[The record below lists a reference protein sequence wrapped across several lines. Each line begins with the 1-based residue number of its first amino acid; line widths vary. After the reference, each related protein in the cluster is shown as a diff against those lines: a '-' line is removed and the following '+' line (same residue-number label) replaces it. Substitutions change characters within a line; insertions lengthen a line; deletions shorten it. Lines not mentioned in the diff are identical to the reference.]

1 MRQQLTVLIAAVLT
15 VSAIAPVAAATSAAT
30 VPAVQEANAQG
41 EANLQGESNV
51 QCEYPL
57 TMTDAR
63 GEEVTLEKEPESVVT
78 LYPGDAQLAYSIGAE
93 ETVVGMPVSQYTESL
108 DAGDRTDITADDGVT
123 PVAEKIVTLGPD
135 VVLAANIATYNQDLL
150 ETLEDAGIPV
160 VVLDTA
166 NSIDGVRENVRV
178 TGAVTGHCAGA
189 EETISWMDERLEIYE
204 TALEGA
210 DEPLAYYASGEDGAT
225 SGSETFQHD
234 VLTAAGL
241 TNLAA
246 EVGETGWVQLNSEV
260 VVDEDPTW
268 IVYPDRTDSPP
279 IPGGLE
285 ETTAVQEE
293 NVVAVDDNAMSQ
305 PGPNVVYAIET
316 MIEQVHPEVYAEIEG
331 DLEAVDETYSDDGNA
346 TDSESNDDGS
356 EESDDAAIPGF
367 GVSAALA
374 ALLAAMSYVVARR

>member
-1 MRQQLTVLIAAVLT
+1 MRQQLTVLIAALLT
-15 VSAIAPVAAATSAAT
+15 VSAIAPVAVAAGAAP

-41 EANLQGESNV
+41 EANVQGESNA
-51 QCEYPL
+51 QCEYPQ
-57 TMTDAR
+57 TVTDAR
-63 GEEVTLEKEPESVVT
+63 GEEITLESEPESVVT

-93 ETVVGMPVSQYTESL
+93 DKVVGMPVSQYTESL

-123 PVAEKIVTLGPD
+123 PVAEKIVGDDPD

-150 ETLEDAGIPV
+150 ETLEDRGIPV
-160 VVLDTA
+160 VVLETA

-210 DEPLAYYASGEDGAT
+210 NEPLAYYASGEDGAT

-234 VLTAAGL
+234 VLTAAGF

-285 ETTAVQEE
+285 ETTAVQED

-316 MIEQVHPEVYAEIEG
+316 LIEQVHPEVYAEIEG
-331 DLEAVDETYSDDGNA
+331 DLESVDESYSDHGNA
-346 TDSESNDDGS
+346 TDSGPNEDDIEENDGG
-356 EESDDAAIPGF
+356 AMPGF
-367 GVSAALA
+367 GASAALA
-374 ALLAAMSYVVARR
+374 ALLAAVSFVAARR